1 MTEGSPAKLLLKFTV
16 PMLIGNLFQQF
27 YNMVDSIVVGRF
39 VGANALAAVGATGSL
54 NFLLFAMSFG
64 ISAGVGV
71 VVSQHFGADRMDMVE
86 KSIINGMYLLAVV
99 SAIMGITGIFAAR
112 WVLTALNTPKVILD
126 DAVIY
131 MRVSCAGILAIAA
144 YNGVASVLRALG
156 DSRTPLYFMVAAC
169 FINIGLDLLFVVVF
183 GWSVFGVALAT
194 VTAQLAAA
202 IGAFAYALCRI
213 PFFRISKENR
223 SVRKDI
229 MALCFEL
236 GMPIALQNAMI
247 AFSCIFLQKIV
258 NGFGENVVAANTA
271 LGRIEQLVQQPY
283 NSLGA
288 ALTTYT
294 GQNFGA
300 GKIDRVKQGYR
311 AGFRSVIVFSIIM
324 FIPCHLLGEQ
334 IVGVFVTDP
343 EVIAIGARGLS
354 ITSCFYFFLG
364 MIYVARSVLNGL
376 GDAAFAMI
384 NGLMEVVG
392 RVGFAVPLT
401 KIPFIGV
408 WGIFL
413 TTGLTW
419 ALTSIVSMGR
429 YHKGKWEHKSIS
441 KISLGQCFTC
451 RKIACRILGWDK
463 NKMH

>member
-1 MTEGSPAKLLLKFTV
+1 MEKKAVFSMTEGSPSRLLLKFTI

-39 VGANALAAVGATGSL
+39 VGSNALAAVGATGSL
-54 NFLLFAMSFG
+54 NFLFFAMSFG

-71 VVSQHFGADRMDMVE
+71 VVSQYFGADRMDMVE
-86 KSIINGMYLLAVV
+86 KSIINGLYLLAAV
-99 SAIMGITGIFAAR
+99 SFLMGFIGIATAR
-112 WVLTALNTPKVILD
+112 WVLVALDTPQIILE

-156 DSRTPLYFMVAAC
+156 DSKTPLYFMVVAC
-169 FINIGLDLLFVVVF
+169 FINIGLDLLFVIVF
-183 GWSVFGVALAT
+183 QWSVFGVALAT
-194 VTAQLAAA
+194 VIAQLTAAA
-202 IGAFAYALCRI
+202 GAFAYALYKI
-213 PFFRISKENR
+213 PYFHIKRENR

-229 MALCFEL
+229 ISRCFTL
-236 GMPIALQNAMI
+236 GLPIALQNALI
-247 AFSCIFLQKIV
+247 AFSCIFLQKVV

-288 ALTTYT
+288 AITTYT
-294 GQNFGA
+294 GQNIGA

-311 AGFRSVIVFSIIM
+311 AAVRSVIAFSIVM
-324 FIPCHLLGEQ
+324 FIPCQLLGEQ

-343 EVIAIGARGLS
+343 EVIAIGAKGLS
-354 ITSCFYFFLG
+354 ITSWFYFFLG
-364 MIYVARSVLNGL
+364 MIYVARSVLNGA
-376 GDAAFAMI
+376 GDAAFAMV
-384 NGLMEVVG
+384 NGLMEVAG

-408 WGIFL
+408 WGIFF

-419 ALTSIVSMGR
+419 ALTGIVTMVR
-429 YHKGKWEHKSIS
+429 YHKGKWEFKRIS
-441 KISLGQCFTC
+441 
-451 RKIACRILGWDK
+451 
-463 NKMH
+463 

>member
-1 MTEGSPAKLLLKFTV
+1 MEKKAVFSMTEGSPSRLLLKFTI

-39 VGANALAAVGATGSL
+39 VGSNALAAVGATGSL
-54 NFLLFAMSFG
+54 NFLFFAMSFG
-64 ISAGVGV
+64 IAAGVGV
-71 VVSQHFGADRMDMVE
+71 VVSQYFGADRMDMVE
-86 KSIINGMYLLAVV
+86 KSIINGLYLLVTV
-99 SAIMGITGIFAAR
+99 SVLMGLIGIVTAR
-112 WVLTALNTPKVILD
+112 WILILLDTPEIILE

-156 DSRTPLYFMVAAC
+156 DSKTPLYFMVIAC
-169 FINIGLDLLFVVVF
+169 FINVGLDLLFVVVF
-183 GWSVFGVALAT
+183 HWSVFGVALAT
-194 VTAQLAAA
+194 VIAQLTAAV
-202 IGAFAYALCRI
+202 GAFAYALYKI
-213 PFFRISKENR
+213 PYFHIKKENR
-223 SVRKDI
+223 PVRKDI
-229 MALCFEL
+229 ISRCFTL
-236 GMPIALQNAMI
+236 GLPIALQNALI
-247 AFSCIFLQKIV
+247 AFSCIFLQKVV

-283 NSLGA
+283 SSLGA
-288 ALTTYT
+288 AITTYT
-294 GQNFGA
+294 GQNIGA

-311 AGFRSVIVFSIIM
+311 AAVRSVIVFSIVM
-324 FIPCHLLGEQ
+324 LIPCQFLGRQ

-343 EVIAIGARGLS
+343 EVIAIGAKGLS
-354 ITSCFYFFLG
+354 ITSWFYFFLG
-364 MIYVARSVLNGL
+364 MIYVARSVLNGA

-419 ALTSIVSMGR
+419 ALTGIVTMIR
-429 YHKGKWEHKSIS
+429 YHKGKWEFKGIS
-441 KISLGQCFTC
+441 
-451 RKIACRILGWDK
+451 
-463 NKMH
+463 